1 MANELPIHGETLR
14 ARPQVNAVVHAHPPA
29 VDWPAVSPGWSCAR
43 SSAPP
48 PLALRIAAGGMPVYP
63 RSVLIRTPGLAR
75 DMLACMGDRPACVL
89 RGHGVTVTGE
99 TLEQAVV
106 RTLNIEDAGRRHPGR
121 RLGAGTRRRTSR
133 AEDIAEL
140 PDLGSAFNDLAV
152 WRYYCA
158 KAEREG
164 L

>member
-1 MANELPIHGETLR
+1 
-14 ARPQVNAVVHAHPPA
+14 V
-29 VDWPAVSPGWSCAR
+29 
-43 SSAPP
+43 
-48 PLALRIAAGGMPVYP
+48 
-63 RSVLIRTPGLAR
+63 
-75 DMLACMGDRPACVL
+75 MGDRPACVL

-106 RTLNIEDAGRRHPGR
+106 RTLNLAALAAATLAAATASAASGGPPAPDIPAG
-121 RLGAGTRRRTSR
+121 
-133 AEDIAEL
+133 DIAEL
-140 PDLGSAFNDLAV
+140 PDLGSAFNDLSV

>member
-1 MANELPIHGETLR
+1 
-14 ARPQVNAVVHAHPPA
+14 
-29 VDWPAVSPGWSCAR
+29 
-43 SSAPP
+43 
-48 PLALRIAAGGMPVYP
+48 
-63 RSVLIRTPGLAR
+63 
-75 DMLACMGDRPACVL
+75 
-89 RGHGVTVTGE
+89 VTVTGE

-106 RTLNIEDAGRRHPGR
+106 RTLTINTLAAATLAAASVSAACGRPVPDIP
-121 RLGAGTRRRTSR
+121 

-140 PDLGSAFNDLAV
+140 PDLGSAFNDLSV